1 MLEQHFGMLHR
12 LWLTAGI
19 GRGTKNPYRMAEHFL
34 NSGRKA
40 FCLLLSG
47 DVTMCLMPMRQR
59 TDSRKAANPAR
70 GKIAVKRLT
79 WLKAYLAEG

>member
-12 LWLTAGI
+12 LWPTAGI

-59 TDSRKAANPAR
+59 TDSHEVANLAVGPM
-70 GKIAVKRLT
+70 AVKRLT
-79 WLKAYLAEG
+79 WPKANLG